1 MPEPVTPDA
10 DTADGAD
17 RRGPPAALEAL
28 VALGRRVP
36 FTLGVVA
43 LMLVLGV
50 ATQTLWSPLRE
61 RPLLDVVAYGLP
73 ALEAGRWWTPVT
85 GAFFA
90 LVPAQYLPVAG
101 GALVLLGWSELRLGT
116 RGAALAATTC
126 HLAGVLGASVLLW
139 PLARTTWSW
148 AHTTAAVLDVGFSAG
163 ALGAVAAASATLRPP
178 WRGRLR
184 AVLSLYAV
192 LSFLYIGLLWD
203 LEHLL
208 AIGAGLLLGPY
219 LVGRTPMR
227 PHVRFTRHE
236 WRVLAFTLFLVA
248 AAVRVVL
255 YVVPS
260 DGPLGATTTDADV
273 VSVLAGAGVSV
284 LLANGLRQGSRRVWT
299 LAGALTT
306 LGLLAGLAV
315 LVIEAVAPDRLGP
328 GDEVVSAVP
337 QLVVDVLLWSVQ
349 LWVLVAGR
357 SAFRARTHRRQRAEL
372 AAQAAGRSGQGGQ
385 GGHAGA
391 DDRDTAIAL
400 LEQHGGTTTSWMGTW
415 EDNDW
420 FLLPAD
426 APHAATTPDG
436 GDASGWP
443 LGYLAHQVHRGV
455 AVALGDPVAADAD
468 TRARVLA
475 AFVDDQESRGH
486 QVCFFSVSEEVRAW
500 GADRGYRSVTVA
512 EEALI
517 DLPALQF
524 TGKRWQDVR
533 TALNRAA
540 KEGIT
545 YRQGHLA
552 AMPRGVLS
560 QVRAISELWV
570 GDKGLPEMGF
580 TLGGVDEALDPHTL
594 VGLAVDTQHTVHGV
608 TSWLPVHAG
617 GGVVRGWT
625 LDVMRRL
632 PDGFRPVTEF
642 LIASACLSFRDAGA
656 EVVSLSG
663 APLAHAGGADAGADA
678 RTDAGVGVEPLDRLL
693 GGLGEALEPLY
704 GFRSLE
710 SFKQKFSPRGVP
722 LHLVFRDEAALP
734 RIGLALTSAYLP
746 GASMR
751 ELALAGM
758 RARRD
763 SAGP

>member
-1 MPEPVTPDA
+1 MTVDEA
-10 DTADGAD
+10 GGSRASSAS
-17 RRGPPAALEAL
+17 RAARPR
-28 VALGRRVP
+28 VLGLARRVP
-36 FTLGVVA
+36 FTLTVVGT
-43 LMLVLGV
+43 MLVLGA
-50 ATQTLWSPLRE
+50 ATQTLWSPLRD

-90 LVPAQYLPVAG
+90 LIPAQYLPVAG

-116 RGAALAATTC
+116 RRVALAAVAC
-126 HLAGVLGASVLLW
+126 HLAGVLGASVVLR
-139 PLARTTWSW
+139 PLASTSW
-148 AHTTAAVLDVGFSAG
+148 PWAQATAGVLDVGFSAG
-163 ALGAVAAASATLRPP
+163 ALGAVAAASASLRPP

-219 LVGRTPMR
+219 LLGRTPMR

-248 AAVRVVL
+248 AAVRIVL

-260 DGPLGATTTDADV
+260 DGPLGASTTDADAM
-273 VSVLAGAGVSV
+273 SVLVGAGVSV
-284 LLANGLRQGSRRVWT
+284 LLADGLRHGSRRVWQ

-306 LGLLAGLAV
+306 LGLLAGVAV
-315 LVIEAVAPDRLGP
+315 LVVEVLAPDRLGP
-328 GDEVVSAVP
+328 GDEIVSAVP
-337 QLVVDVLLWSVQ
+337 QLVVDVLLWSLQ
-349 LWVLVAGR
+349 LGVLVAGR

-372 AAQAAGRSGQGGQ
+372 AARTAAP
-385 GGHAGA
+385 

-400 LEQHGGTTTSWMGTW
+400 LERHGGTTTSWMGTW
-415 EDNDW
+415 EDNAW
-420 FLLPAD
+420 FLLPAAD
-426 APHAATTPDG
+426 LDQP
-436 GDASGWP
+436 GDASSTSGTSGTSGATPASGAWP
-443 LGYLAHQVHRGV
+443 LGYVAHQVHRGV
-455 AVALGDPVAADAD
+455 AVALGDPVAADVAA
-468 TRARVLA
+468 RACVLA
-475 AFVDDQESRGH
+475 AFVDDQEARGR
-486 QVCFFSVSEEVRAW
+486 QVCFFSVSDEVRTW
-500 GADRGYRSVTVA
+500 GADRGYRSLTVA

-517 DLPALQF
+517 ELPTLQF

-540 KEGIT
+540 KEGVT
-545 YRQGHLA
+545 YREGHLA
-552 AMPRGVLS
+552 DMPRGVLS

-580 TLGGVDEALDPHTL
+580 TLGGVDEALDPHVR
-594 VGLAVDTQHTVHGV
+594 VGLAVDADHTVHGV

-642 LIASACLSFRDAGA
+642 LIASACLSFREAGA

-663 APLAHAGGADAGADA
+663 APLAHAGGAGPDADA
-678 RTDAGVGVEPLDRLL
+678 GVEPLDRLL
-693 GGLGEALEPLY
+693 GALGEALEPLY

-710 SFKQKFSPRGVP
+710 SFKQKFSPRSVP

-734 RIGLALTSAYLP
+734 RVGLALTSAYLP

-751 ELALAGM
+751 ELALAGV
-758 RARRD
+758 RARRE
-763 SAGP
+763 